1 MQRRDGTTVIPALRQ
16 RYGPGSQPKL
26 PSSMSRAVVATPA
39 RRVLFAGL
47 YSGMTAGCFYGFGIY
62 SPALKKHFALSQQ
75 QLMNIN
81 TIPYAF
87 GVFSFFWG
95 MVTKKMG
102 PTFSMWVGGTLL
114 TTSQVFM
121 YSLGTSW
128 VELPAYLPP
137 PITLVATNCVTY
149 WGMQLVSSA
158 AFTAPILHFPQ
169 YRGDVAS
176 IVKSFVGVSGS
187 VTTTLFVLIWGTP
200 KGDQTALNALLLW
213 ASISAVMNFAAG
225 ACVPRSYDA
234 ASARSEPR
242 RMLTALFWTLAMLGV
257 LGLFSHGHAGSLVH
271 NVVISLLIILSIAP
285 VLVIFS
291 GLTGDSDVYATVDHD
306 PHTCPATMSPA
317 TAAPK
322 KPAAMFESPQQY
334 SCTEV
339 LGTLDAWLFVFVGVV
354 VVGSGTFFATN
365 CAQIISSSGASTE
378 LVPTTITLF
387 SSGNLLGRL
396 LCNIPS
402 DTMVR
407 HGWPRPL
414 FLVALAAG
422 AAVAQVAL
430 LFAARLPAESE
441 EQSMLLQFG
450 AGLCG
455 LAFGAI
461 WPHFVVLSSEL
472 FGSTHLSSNYMFFDG
487 TAGAIGTLLL
497 ANALPSLIYQAASK
511 GSLDCEGPFCFGP
524 THAIIAGLC
533 TAAAGAAGAMAVR
546 SVALY
551 RQISA
556 AQRQSAQELL

>member
-1 MQRRDGTTVIPALRQ
+1 
-16 RYGPGSQPKL
+16 
-26 PSSMSRAVVATPA
+26 
-39 RRVLFAGL
+39 
-47 YSGMTAGCFYGFGIY
+47 
-62 SPALKKHFALSQQ
+62 
-75 QLMNIN
+75 
-81 TIPYAF
+81 
-87 GVFSFFWG
+87 
-95 MVTKKMG
+95 
-102 PTFSMWVGGTLL
+102 
-114 TTSQVFM
+114 
-121 YSLGTSW
+121 
-128 VELPAYLPP
+128 
-137 PITLVATNCVTY
+137 
-149 WGMQLVSSA
+149 
-158 AFTAPILHFPQ
+158 
-169 YRGDVAS
+169 
-176 IVKSFVGVSGS
+176 
-187 VTTTLFVLIWGTP
+187 
-200 KGDQTALNALLLW
+200 
-213 ASISAVMNFAAG
+213 
-225 ACVPRSYDA
+225 
-234 ASARSEPR
+234 
-242 RMLTALFWTLAMLGV
+242 MLTALFWTLVMLGV
-257 LGLFSHGHAGSLVH
+257 LGIFSHGHADSLVH

-291 GLTGDSDVYATVDHD
+291 GLTGDRDVCAIDVDQD
-306 PHTCPATMSPA
+306 PHTRPATMSIA
-317 TAAPK
+317 TTAPK
-322 KPAAMFESPQQY
+322 KSTAIFESPQQY

-339 LGTLDAWLFVFVGVV
+339 LGTFDAWLFVFVGVV

-365 CAQIISSSGASTE
+365 CAQIISCSGASTE
-378 LVPTTITLF
+378 LVPTAITLF

-450 AGLCG
+450 AGVCG

-487 TAGAIGTLLL
+487 TSGAIGTLLL
-497 ANALPSLIYQAASK
+497 ANALPSVIYQAASK
-511 GSLDCEGPFCFGP
+511 GALDCEGPMCFGP